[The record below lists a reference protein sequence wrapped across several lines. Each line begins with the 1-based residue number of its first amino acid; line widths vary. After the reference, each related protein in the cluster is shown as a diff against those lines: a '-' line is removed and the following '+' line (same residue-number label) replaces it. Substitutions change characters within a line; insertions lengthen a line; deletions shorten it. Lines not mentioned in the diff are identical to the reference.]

1 MLAILFFRPL
11 FQEFFFTLRPNSSFC
26 YFFHFK
32 NSILFATPTT
42 EKKTVFFCFILDFI
56 KAVTEHLVG
65 NMSLVSSVPRPL
77 QPTCAK
83 LKVVLVAQVR
93 AASLWLRITALILTN
108 SPCPVTVLGTSMG
121 TFLSHFLPKDY
132 SYSVFLL
139 PEVSLS

>member
-1 MLAILFFRPL
+1 M
-11 FQEFFFTLRPNSSFC
+11 RPNSSFC

-32 NSILFATPTT
+32 NSILLGYTYDREEDSFL
-42 EKKTVFFCFILDFI
+42 CSILDFI

-65 NMSLVSSVPRPL
+65 NMSLVSSVRPL